1 MKISGSKIKEARKL
15 KGLTQE
21 DLAALSKMNLR
32 TIQRIENNENTP
44 RGKSLQLICEVLNIP
59 QEELF
64 EAQSSSRKTALVQTF
79 INALFL
85 IVLNFAI
92 ISVFGYLTIDSNSTN
107 NSKIG
112 ALLLSFFISIFI
124 VVKTPHFNK
133 IERLL
138 KFGIGLLVYT
148 LLIFSKI
155 SFPALV
161 MTGLFPSL
169 IIVFATLFY
178 GEGLL
183 KSH

>member
-21 DLAALSKMNLR
+21 DLAELSKMNLR
-32 TIQRIENNENTP
+32 TIQRIENNKNTP
-44 RGKSLQLICEVLNIP
+44 RGKSLNLICEVLNIP
-59 QEELF
+59 VEDLF
-64 EAQSSSRKTALVQTF
+64 EAQSNTRKSALVQTF
-79 INALFL
+79 VNALFL
-85 IVLNFAI
+85 IVLNFII
-92 ISVFGYLTIDSNSTN
+92 ISIFGYLTIDSNSTI

-112 ALLLSFFISIFI
+112 AVLLSFFISIFI
-124 VVKTPHFNK
+124 VFKTPHFNK

-148 LLIFSKI
+148 IIIFSKI

-161 MTGLFPSL
+161 MTGLLPSL
-169 IIVFATLFY
+169 IIVLGTLFY

-183 KSH
+183 KQH